1 MTIPYIIGQ
10 IIGIISMAIFFVSY
24 QCKEAKK
31 LMLLQCV
38 AVAAMCTHYL
48 LIGAT
53 SGLVLNTVCL
63 VRNICY
69 ANRDKKFLS
78 GNWVPIFF
86 CTTMGIVGI
95 ISWQDYYSIFILVAL
110 IINTAFLSQP
120 NTQYLRYS
128 ILLTSPLVFIYDV
141 FVLSW
146 GGMANETLAI
156 TSSVIGIIRLKQ
168 ENKKSLSSHNVK

>member
-1 MTIPYIIGQ
+1 
-10 IIGIISMAIFFVSY
+10 
-24 QCKEAKK
+24 
-31 LMLLQCV
+31 
-38 AVAAMCTHYL
+38 
-48 LIGAT
+48 
-53 SGLVLNTVCL
+53 
-63 VRNICY
+63 
-69 ANRDKKFLS
+69 
-78 GNWVPIFF
+78 
-86 CTTMGIVGI
+86 MGIVGI
-95 ISWQDYYSIFILVAL
+95 ISWQDYYSIFIIVAL

-146 GGMANETLAI
+146 GGMANEALAI